1 VNTSGKAGE
10 NSRSSGES
18 ACDPAGEMQ
27 SEPNSELLSALA
39 GKQANRECFISMRT
53 RRAVSGS
60 CSLMREQKA
69 GRDRVRCV
77 ALAATLVIF
86 LVLGPLVWWAAETL
100 ITGQHLTDLAGQVS
114 VWVSFLAAALL
125 VSAVLAGWS
134 RHKF

>member
-1 VNTSGKAGE
+1 VSAGGGADD
-10 NSRSSGES
+10 NLRSSGEG
-18 ACDPAGEMQ
+18 ACRKAGEAQ
-27 SEPNSELLSALA
+27 TGPNSDLLAALA
-39 GKQANRECFISMRT
+39 GKQANRECFISQRA

-60 CSLMREQKA
+60 CGLMREQKA
-69 GRDRVRCV
+69 GRDHVRCV